1 MIWCMKTTVRLDD
14 RLLREVKRYA
24 AERRRTLTS
33 VLEDAMRQF
42 LSVAARR
49 KRGGPFRMI
58 TFKGGLR
65 PGVNLDDSAALWD
78 LTEKRP

>member
-1 MIWCMKTTVRLDD
+1 MKTTVRLDD

-24 AERRRTLTS
+24 AERGRTLTS
-33 VLEDAMRQF
+33 VLEDALRQF
-42 LSVAARR
+42 LSGTARR
-49 KRGGPFRMI
+49 KPGGPFRMI